1 MAPPWNRIFGKPK
14 RVTTLVLS
22 KWEFTL
28 RGHYWP
34 ISNVN
39 FVVFSA
45 PESPRRKRWNSIGQ
59 FKILNS
65 WVGAD
70 AESWLDWFE
79 VLCRAWTLRQLS
91 DWFDL
96 KLSPE
101 LGRTGRRLIGWFAR
115 FCSSLG
121 RACVSLIL
129 IDLQSVFFFPNAHT
143 VKEKVSSGLTV
154 IVEASFGDMTLY
166 GSKLFR
172 TNYSMFFCPS
182 YCLFYILPMKKS
194 LYDNKNVGPLSAVER
209 FLSEQCTYVSEQ
221 CTSKYISISY
231 YCKAAYLSYVYRL
244 ICVRLEQYVYWTL
257 IFYPD
262 NFTLILKWDQIRSKN
277 GGMEEGELE
286 KDQKLYNVQIYIWIH
301 LGLHV
306 TSNER

>member
-1 MAPPWNRIFGKPK
+1 MKRINGTECTISRMAPPWNRIFGKPK
-14 RVTTLVLS
+14 RVTTLVPT

-143 VKEKVSSGLTV
+143 VKERYLLAWLSLLRLVLVTWHYMGVKSFVLITACFSAHL
-154 IVEASFGDMTLY
+154 IVYFTYYLWRNLSMTT
-166 GSKLFR
+166 K
-172 TNYSMFFCPS
+172 
-182 YCLFYILPMKKS
+182 
-194 LYDNKNVGPLSAVER
+194 
-209 FLSEQCTYVSEQ
+209 
-221 CTSKYISISY
+221 TS
-231 YCKAAYLSYVYRL
+231 
-244 ICVRLEQYVYWTL
+244 VR
-257 IFYPD
+257 
-262 NFTLILKWDQIRSKN
+262 
-277 GGMEEGELE
+277 
-286 KDQKLYNVQIYIWIH
+286 
-301 LGLHV
+301 
-306 TSNER
+306 

>member
-1 MAPPWNRIFGKPK
+1 MRIHFARPLLAHIKREFCRLFNAWKP
-14 RVTTLVLS
+14 RTQEV
-22 KWEFTL
+22 EF
-28 RGHYWP
+28 YWRIQNP
-34 ISNVN
+34 K
-39 FVVFSA
+39 FLGW
-45 PESPRRKRWNSIGQ
+45 RWCQ
-59 FKILNS
+59 
-65 WVGAD
+65 
-70 AESWLDWFE
+70 

-182 YCLFYILPMKKS
+182 YSLF
-194 LYDNKNVGPLSAVER
+194 
-209 FLSEQCTYVSEQ
+209 
-221 CTSKYISISY
+221 
-231 YCKAAYLSYVYRL
+231 
-244 ICVRLEQYVYWTL
+244 
-257 IFYPD
+257 
-262 NFTLILKWDQIRSKN
+262 
-277 GGMEEGELE
+277 
-286 KDQKLYNVQIYIWIH
+286 
-301 LGLHV
+301 
-306 TSNER
+306 

>member
-1 MAPPWNRIFGKPK
+1 MRIHFARPLLAHIKREFCLLFSAWKPQTQE
-14 RVTTLVLS
+14 V
-22 KWEFTL
+22 EF
-28 RGHYWP
+28 YWP
-34 ISNVN
+34 IQNPK
-39 FVVFSA
+39 FLGW
-45 PESPRRKRWNSIGQ
+45 RWCRILIGLIWSSMPSLDAKAIVWLVW
-59 FKILNS
+59 FKVIS
-65 WVGAD
+65 
-70 AESWLDWFE
+70 
-79 VLCRAWTLRQLS
+79 RAWAHRSPS
-91 DWFDL
+91 DWLIRPFLFFTWEGVCILDSDWSTICIF
-96 KLSPE
+96 LSKRPHCE
-101 LGRTGRRLIGWFAR
+101 R
-115 FCSSLG
+115 
-121 RACVSLIL
+121 
-129 IDLQSVFFFPNAHT
+129 
-143 VKEKVSSGLTV
+143 KVSSGLTV

-231 YCKAAYLSYVYRL
+231 CCKAAYLSYVYRL

-277 GGMEEGELE
+277 GGTEEGELE
-286 KDQKLYNVQIYIWIH
+286 KDQNCTTCKYIYEFI
-301 LGLHV
+301 
-306 TSNER
+306 